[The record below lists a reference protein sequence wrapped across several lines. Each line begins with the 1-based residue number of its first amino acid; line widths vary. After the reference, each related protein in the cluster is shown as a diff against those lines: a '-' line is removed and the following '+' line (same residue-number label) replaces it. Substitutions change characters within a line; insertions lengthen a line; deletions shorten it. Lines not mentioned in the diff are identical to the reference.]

1 MAIAALPAATK
12 VHLPLAKPHLYPS
25 VSIYQAAPSRHLDHG
40 WDTIWGILMATE
52 FSLELQCIVLQLVI
66 LLISLH

>member
-1 MAIAALPAATK
+1 MAIAAMPAATK

-40 WDTIWGILMATE
+40 GDTILGILMAIG
-52 FSLELQCIVLQLVI
+52 FSLELQRIMPQLAM
-66 LLISLH
+66 LISLH